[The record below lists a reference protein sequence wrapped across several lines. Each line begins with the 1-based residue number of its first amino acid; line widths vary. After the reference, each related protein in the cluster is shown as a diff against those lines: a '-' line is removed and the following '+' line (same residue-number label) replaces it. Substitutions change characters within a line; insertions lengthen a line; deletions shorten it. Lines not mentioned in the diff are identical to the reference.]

1 MLEILSG
8 SAQFIIL
15 FHIMITIN
23 QFYLEDLQRNY
34 IFFSL
39 YKHCLNIYQELA
51 QLIALV
57 ANKVDYI

>member
-34 IFFSL
+34 ILFHFI
-39 YKHCLNIYQELA
+39 NT
-51 QLIALV
+51 V
-57 ANKVDYI
+57 